1 MTSFGLLIIRLITGA
16 IFSIH
21 GYTKVFGGKQA
32 AEKVSP
38 EVEEVLGEGF
48 TEQVEHGGIG
58 GTAQFM
64 QQLGIPQAKLSAIAL
79 AAAEFG
85 GGLAL
90 IFGWKTRLAAL
101 ALTFSQLVAIDRVHA
116 KHGLI
121 DDQGYELNAALT
133 AATAGLAFSGP
144 GKLAID

>member
-16 IFSIH
+16 TFSIH
-21 GYTKVFGGKQA
+21 GYTKVFGGKEA
-32 AEKVSP
+32 AAKISP
-38 EVEEVLGEGF
+38 EVEEVLGVGF
-48 TEQVEHGGIG
+48 TQHVQQGGIG
-58 GTAQFM
+58 GTTQSM
-64 QQLGIPQAKLSAIAL
+64 QKLGIPQAKLAAIAL
-79 AAAEFG
+79 AAAELG

-101 ALTFSQLVAIDRVHA
+101 ALTVSQLVAIDKVHG

-121 DDQGYELNAALT
+121 ADQGYELNAALT

-144 GKLAID
+144 GKLAVD